1 MKKNLTLLYFIVLF
15 SLLFIYFCPIRSVKG
30 NSSWEIDDS
39 GNCSNIVDGDTID
52 VQGVGRIR
60 LADVDSPESGEAGYQ
75 EAKNHITSLIYG
87 KDVYLDIDDKYRTD
101 IYGRIVAVTYIRHN
115 STHFLNVNKDML
127 NRNFAVIMN
136 YDNEFDPSEWTL
148 YVKEIVSNTAS
159 ATDDDDDNGD
169 TNDTGNNYYDTIILG
184 LISFGIIG
192 GGLSA
197 IAGGVVYANYRKNKI
212 RIMRS
217 PPQEGQATPKSYNYC
232 IQCGIKLDSDSIFC
246 HNCGINL

>member
-1 MKKNLTLLYFIVLF
+1 
-15 SLLFIYFCPIRSVKG
+15 
-30 NSSWEIDDS
+30 
-39 GNCSNIVDGDTID
+39 
-52 VQGVGRIR
+52 
-60 LADVDSPESGEAGYQ
+60 
-75 EAKNHITSLIYG
+75 
-87 KDVYLDIDDKYRTD
+87 
-101 IYGRIVAVTYIRHN
+101 
-115 STHFLNVNKDML
+115 ML

-159 ATDDDDDNGD
+159 ATDNDDDNGD

-197 IAGGVVYANYRKNKI
+197 IAGGVLYANCRKNKI
-212 RIMRS
+212 RNMRS
-217 PPQEGQATPKSYNYC
+217 PPQEGQATPKSQPYC
-232 IQCGIKLDSDSIFC
+232 TQCGIKLDPDSIFC